1 MNMIA
6 TVGVAALITGEITSK
21 TVGFTIN
28 ALSNTLS
35 YMTTIS
41 EDEIIRRYR
50 DELETI
56 DVEFKLKI
64 IQEWLNNMKDKENKQ
79 RENGNNNKTD
89 NISQGVQAIQGIQ
102 ELYKSIADV
111 CEFLTKHLELIE
123 AKIKQH
129 KSKWFHT
136 WRSLDLFEEINIV
149 KRKALILNERIILI
163 MMISSE
169 KK

>member
-6 TVGVAALITGEITSK
+6 TVGVAALVTGEITSK

-35 YMTTIS
+35 YMTSVS
-41 EDEIIRRYR
+41 EDEIIRKYR

-64 IQEWLNNMKDKENKQ
+64 IQEWLNNMKEKETSESMNEKEKEKEN
-79 RENGNNNKTD
+79 GHHNK
-89 NISQGVQAIQGIQ
+89 GAQ
-102 ELYKSIADV
+102 ELYKSISDV

-136 WRSLDLFEEINIV
+136 WRSLDLFDEINIV

-163 MMISSE
+163 MMVSSE

>member
-6 TVGVAALITGEITSK
+6 TVGVAALVTGEITSK

-35 YMTTIS
+35 YMTSVS
-41 EDEIIRRYR
+41 EDEIIRKYR

-64 IQEWLNNMKDKENKQ
+64 IQEWLNNMKEEETSESMNEKEKEKEN
-79 RENGNNNKTD
+79 GHHNK
-89 NISQGVQAIQGIQ
+89 GAQ
-102 ELYKSIADV
+102 ELYKSISDV

-136 WRSLDLFEEINIV
+136 WRSLDLFDEINIV

-163 MMISSE
+163 MMVSSE